1 MQQAA
6 PDVMVGD
13 THLTRRSLGYAVAAG
28 IALWTMVACAQA
40 SDPSW
45 REMKLAT
52 IATLHIPPG
61 MELREDQ
68 IRYPDFRI
76 YRVFN
81 LDAEL
86 LGIYLGNAP
95 NFPNRHAAAA
105 VAIGAC
111 TGLSAVAPEGNGINR
126 DVLLEIKSRD
136 GFPTAMHMFY
146 RKLTADRAEQ
156 GDTIIATVRMTEG
169 TLCGALRR

>member
-1 MQQAA
+1 MLWRRK
-6 PDVMVGD
+6 V
-13 THLTRRSLGYAVAAG
+13 HLMLRLLDCAVAAG
-28 IALWTMVACAQA
+28 MTLWTVVAGAQA
-40 SDPSW
+40 PDASW
-45 REMKLAT
+45 REVKLAT
-52 IATLHIPPG
+52 VATLRIPAG

-81 LDAEL
+81 LGKEL

-95 NFPNRHAAAA
+95 NFPNRNAAAS
-105 VAIGAC
+105 VAIGSC
-111 TGLSAVAPEGNGINR
+111 TGLNAVALEGNSINR

-136 GFPTAMHMFY
+136 GFPTAMHVFY
-146 RKLTADRAEQ
+146 RKLNADTAEQ

-169 TLCGALRR
+169 TQCVPLRR